1 MDPTQSQ
8 SLAQGFDLLFKALKN
23 LSDGSMPVFSNEYGQ
38 IENDLSDPAFQNS
51 LFNQSVKQF
60 TIFLERVSFGCLGT
74 VQANIFGAMLHR
86 SSTSPASWR
95 RASLSSSCAFT
106 RCLNLH
112 YKATHGRIPAQA
124 TSSASSK
131 HPNSP
136 LLLLYSTKRTNQL
149 IS

>member
-60 TIFLERVSFGCLGT
+60 TIFLERVSLVLADLSVKIIFLLCFSDHRYHQQAGGEHPCLLH
-74 VQANIFGAMLHR
+74 VPLQGA
-86 SSTSPASWR
+86 
-95 RASLSSSCAFT
+95 
-106 RCLNLH
+106 
-112 YKATHGRIPAQA
+112 
-124 TSSASSK
+124 
-131 HPNSP
+131 
-136 LLLLYSTKRTNQL
+136 
-149 IS
+149 